1 MSGLR
6 GALAKGELAC
16 FARLGHS
23 QNPAFHDLVLRV
35 LRPVSLETSSEP
47 RAPTRPGLR
56 CSGPFRWRLPRNSG
70 FQDVVREVLRPVLTE
85 TSWELWVPICPDL
98 RCSGPFRLRH
108 PHNSLFQMLFAR
120 CSGPF
125 HLRHLRNPGKS
136 EQFKFLR
143 FASQP
148 SGLESNALAPGGVD
162 LTHLG
167 QTCEISSG
175 VGWRRVAGTGCSL
188 HHALHHVDCT
198 T

>member
-56 CSGPFRWRLPRNSG
+56 CSGPFRWRLPRNSR
-70 FQDVVREVLRPVLTE
+70 FQDVVREVLRPVLIE
-85 TSWELWVPICPDL
+85 TVPICPDL
-98 RCSGPFRLRH
+98 RCSGPFRRRH

-125 HLRHLRNPGKS
+125 RLRHPRNPGKS
-136 EQFKFLR
+136 GQFRFPRFLL
-143 FASQP
+143 QP
-148 SGLESNALAPGGVD
+148 SGLDSNALASSGVD

-175 VGWRRVAGTGCSL
+175 VGWRRVN
-188 HHALHHVDCT
+188 T
-198 T
+198 TRSS